1 MSWVSVGVGAASVV
15 SGLFGSKSAKKQQ
28 KQQLQLQRDSLNFAK
43 DRYNEANTLYKP
55 VQQLVVNDAM
65 EGVKADLQG
74 VSDRAAADVAQQY
87 SGIGAALQRNQA
99 RMGINPNS
107 GQAMA
112 AQRQTALSQALASA
126 GGITRSREAERNN
139 AEQQTWSRR
148 FSVGQMGVNQ
158 MNGTASA
165 VNDASNGLASTYGN
179 MANNTAQGAAGLMAA
194 GGQLIT
200 GGLAGTFGQP
210 TGTAPLSTNN
220 PLSLSYSGL
229 SANSNTGMNNAT
241 SGVVPSQAKT
251 FTYPSI
257 GGAAPSI
264 STPMANT
271 TLGNSNYFNQ
281 NGEPF

>member
-55 VQQLVVNDAM
+55 VQQQVVNDAM

-158 MNGTASA
+158 MNGTASV

-200 GGLAGTFGQP
+200 GGIMGKFGQSSP
-210 TGTAPLSTNN
+210 P
-220 PLSLSYSGL
+220 
-229 SANSNTGMNNAT
+229 SALPANTGMNNAT
-241 SGVVPSQAKT
+241 SGVYASQAKT
-251 FTYPSI
+251 FAYPSI
-257 GGAAPSI
+257 NNAPLV
-264 STPMANT
+264 STPMAAVQNT
-271 TLGNSNYFNQ
+271 YTPD
-281 NGEPF
+281 PF